1 MLAVLSNCL
10 LRLVSRFSKSAAS
23 TGAALLTTL
32 LSSALVLFVRCSDL
46 STAATAAFSSP
57 LLKPETLATAALLL
71 LPLLFVLPTPMLA
84 AFSGLPLLLLVFL
97 TVLAAAAMV
106 LLYAPLPLP
115 LIVRRMLRPLGVSM
129 STSKSVSGSMV
140 AAASAVGGGKQG
152 SIACRRNGLVSL
164 HAQLKTRSC
173 ISGVRKFMLPFKCLK
188 MLFSSEAMLP

>member
-1 MLAVLSNCL
+1 VLAVLSSCL

-46 STAATAAFSSP
+46 STAATAAFSKP
-57 LLKPETLATAALLL
+57 LLKPVARAALLL
-71 LPLLFVLPTPMLA
+71 LPLLLLFVLPTAMLA
-84 AFSGLPLLLLVFL
+84 ATFSGLPLLLLVFL

-129 STSKSVSGSMV
+129 STSKPVRGSMV

-152 SIACRRNGLVSL
+152 SIACRRKGLLSL
-164 HAQLKTRSC
+164 HAQ
-173 ISGVRKFMLPFKCLK
+173 FKQRNRIL
-188 MLFSSEAMLP
+188 E